1 MVYPV
6 IVVHAVNL
14 ALTSGG
20 RSTLSQHSFLAKYVS
35 FQILL
40 ILTDGQQT
48 REGDIDADLS
58 AATRKLSRKG
68 VEVFVLGVGDSVII
82 PELLEIA
89 ADKDENVYLADNFD
103 ELETVVE
110 GLVSSFCKGKIKY

>member
-1 MVYPV
+1 M
-6 IVVHAVNL
+6 HAVNL
-14 ALTSGG
+14 ALTSSCSW
-20 RSTLSQHSFLAKYVS
+20 REMCPQHSFLAKYFS

>member
-1 MVYPV
+1 MTSIVPV
-6 IVVHAVNL
+6 
-14 ALTSGG
+14 
-20 RSTLSQHSFLAKYVS
+20 FPC
-35 FQILL
+35 QILL

-48 REGDIDADLS
+48 MEEGVDVDLS

-68 VEVFVLGVGDSVII
+68 VEVFVLGVGDSVNI
-82 PELLEIA
+82 PEMLEIA

-110 GLVSSFCKGKIKY
+110 GLVNSFCKGDSKTSFLSNYYLTF